1 MIPRR
6 ARINEHGIDESAR
19 SRARFKVYA
28 FDEIAEMSTEEWT
41 ACCRRDGNVDMAEHP
56 EEAAI
61 RELGELQAMKA
72 INT

>member
-1 MIPRR
+1 
-6 ARINEHGIDESAR
+6 
-19 SRARFKVYA
+19 
-28 FDEIAEMSTEEWT
+28 MSTEEWT

>member
-1 MIPRR
+1 MIPNK
-6 ARINEHGIDESAR
+6 ARSNPYGIDEGAR
-19 SRARFKVYA
+19 SKARFKLYS